1 MKRLIR
7 IASLVSVLV
16 SMSALFGQES
26 TSYRVPERR
35 ISLNVEQADIRTV
48 LRSISEFSG
57 MNIVAGSKVEG
68 PVTVLLHDVSW
79 REALDNI
86 LKMNDFVAVEDKG
99 IIRVTTHE
107 DIQNAVKNEKLET
120 GIFQIKYARAE
131 QLRDV
136 VGKLLSER
144 GRAQAD
150 VRSNTLLITD
160 IPANI
165 EAVREIVA
173 ELDKETNQVLVEA
186 KIVEVD
192 TRGQLEL
199 GIDWSFGN
207 LDNPG
212 QPTKAGAEIT
222 LGPSSPTGS
231 FTVGRLQKGV
241 ALEAILKTL
250 EEDGH
255 AEILS
260 EPSVLI
266 SDNETAVILSGKKIP
281 INTVDQAGNIITE
294 FYDVA
299 VKLQVMP
306 HINPN
311 NQVLMDLHPEVSD
324 LSGEAT
330 VSGGIIILTSEISTK
345 LLVDDGQTVV
355 IGGVMRSK
363 KDNLER
369 RVPLLHAIPLIGR
382 LFTYTSNTLDKTEI
396 MIFVTPR
403 VVPAKMTEK

>member
-7 IASLVSVLV
+7 IASLASVLV
-16 SMSALFGQES
+16 SVSALFGQTS
-26 TSYRVPERR
+26 TTYQVPERR

-131 QLRDV
+131 QLREV

-150 VRSNTLLITD
+150 IRSNTLLITD

-192 TRGQLEL
+192 TRGQQEL

-207 LDNPG
+207 LDNPS

-222 LGPSSPTGS
+222 MGPTEPTGS
-231 FTVGRLQKGV
+231 FTIGRLQKGV
-241 ALEAILKTL
+241 ALEAVLKTL

-330 VSGGIIILTSEISTK
+330 VSGGIIILTSEITTK

-363 KDNLER
+363 KDDLER

-382 LFTYTSNTLDKTEI
+382 LFIYTSKTLDKTEI

-403 VVPAKMTEK
+403 VVPSKMTEK

>member
-192 TRGQLEL
+192 TRGQQEL